1 MIEIKNVSKTYKM
14 GKELVTALKD
24 ISLKIND
31 GEFLSIV
38 GPSGSGKSTLMHL
51 VGGLDTPTSG
61 EIYVNNKDI
70 SKLKD
75 KEMSKY
81 RNQTIGFVF
90 QAFNLENTQT
100 ALENVMMPLIFAGMS
115 IKERKEKAKKALEM
129 VGLKDKVKHKPN
141 EMSGGQRQRVSIA
154 RALVNDPKIIFADE
168 PTGNLD
174 SKNGEL
180 IMNLLTDLNSKG
192 YTIIMVTH
200 NMEEAKKSKRIVRI
214 KDGQLQEVDHP
225 DNIKN
230 IEQ

>member
-1 MIEIKNVSKTYKM
+1 MIEVKGVSKIYTM
-14 GKELVTALKD
+14 GKEQVTALDNVNLTIK
-24 ISLKIND
+24 D
-31 GEFLSIV
+31 GEFVAIV

-61 EIYVNNKDI
+61 SIVVNGKDI

-75 KEMSKY
+75 KDMSKY

-90 QAFNLENTQT
+90 QSFNLENTQT
-100 ALENVMMPLIFAGMS
+100 ALENVMMPLIFAGTGNR
-115 IKERKEKAKKALEM
+115 ERKLKANRALEI
-129 VGLKDKVKHKPN
+129 VGLQDKIKHKPN

-154 RALVNDPKIIFADE
+154 RALVNEPSIIFADE

-180 IMNLLTDLNSKG
+180 IMNLLSDLNEKG

-200 NMEEAKKSKRIVRI
+200 NMEEAKKAKRMI
-214 KDGQLQEVDHP
+214 KIRDGQVQEVSRDE
-225 DNIKN
+225 I
-230 IEQ
+230 